1 MKAILITKNINHKA
15 FDYRNILSKWN
26 ISLDV
31 LSPEDL
37 PAIIDNDVIEKI
49 MGDGIR
55 FVFRDSTYLV
65 DNYGFD
71 ISEKNF
77 EYNGRAHIA
86 TSMDVWV
93 KTKKFGEKPVI
104 TMSSYKTKLDG
115 FVVSQSE
122 KYDSSI
128 FGWDDRFIPVGF
140 NHTLHNLRKSG
151 FKMTGRE
158 IILDKILQQK
168 LYKPKELAFSDS
180 SDIDD
185 IDLTVSGS
193 VFNIVQNN
201 EIFKKIPQDSLSYKL
216 FLCAA
221 RNGPF
226 LRRKTNPKNG
236 NYWNPGLNGG
246 IPLTPKRDATHELT
260 YFYHDVMHHLMPD
273 LIFDGNNSIAAKN
286 TYMISR
292 MLSEAFSLVLTDM
305 IFIDELKRAGHEYDY
320 SRRKIYPVYLLTKHM
335 TLKEQLFV
343 LSEWVIFGRLDLPQ
357 SDEVSS
363 FVGKYE
369 NYFTADWRWTSI
381 NWDAVSEN
389 PEISKEW
396 ISMVGEETIS
406 KLSLLTVTSFMKCA
420 LINENDSKEE
430 IFEKTFEYW
439 FSSIN
444 SMLNIVNWNP
454 TTPEYSV
461 NIAIKKWSLGQT
473 YAYAKIGRVKNV
485 MSGFDKLLN
494 IIKNDFAEESDGFR
508 AKDIISTYLSA
519 LADFG
524 LITKEQAENWSIVFP
539 HFSPNFVSYNED
551 RANEISLVE
560 TINTLCK

>member
-1 MKAILITKNINHKA
+1 
-15 FDYRNILSKWN
+15 
-26 ISLDV
+26 
-31 LSPEDL
+31 
-37 PAIIDNDVIEKI
+37 
-49 MGDGIR
+49 
-55 FVFRDSTYLV
+55 
-65 DNYGFD
+65 
-71 ISEKNF
+71 
-77 EYNGRAHIA
+77 
-86 TSMDVWV
+86 
-93 KTKKFGEKPVI
+93 
-104 TMSSYKTKLDG
+104 
-115 FVVSQSE
+115 
-122 KYDSSI
+122 
-128 FGWDDRFIPVGF
+128 
-140 NHTLHNLRKSG
+140 
-151 FKMTGRE
+151 
-158 IILDKILQQK
+158 
-168 LYKPKELAFSDS
+168 
-180 SDIDD
+180 
-185 IDLTVSGS
+185 
-193 VFNIVQNN
+193 
-201 EIFKKIPQDSLSYKL
+201 
-216 FLCAA
+216 
-221 RNGPF
+221 
-226 LRRKTNPKNG
+226 
-236 NYWNPGLNGG
+236 LNGG

-444 SMLNIVNWNP
+444 SMLNI
-454 TTPEYSV
+454 
-461 NIAIKKWSLGQT
+461 
-473 YAYAKIGRVKNV
+473 
-485 MSGFDKLLN
+485 F
-494 IIKNDFAEESDGFR
+494 
-508 AKDIISTYLSA
+508 
-519 LADFG
+519 
-524 LITKEQAENWSIVFP
+524 LIQM
-539 HFSPNFVSYNED
+539 
-551 RANEISLVE
+551 L
-560 TINTLCK
+560 